1 MADVIQAN
9 LKPQTVQRIAEIAK
23 RPVTRGLDKMI
34 NECLDTLE
42 AKGNCGSKNH
52 DLEGQKDVE

>member
-42 AKGNCGSKNH
+42 AKGNCETKKE